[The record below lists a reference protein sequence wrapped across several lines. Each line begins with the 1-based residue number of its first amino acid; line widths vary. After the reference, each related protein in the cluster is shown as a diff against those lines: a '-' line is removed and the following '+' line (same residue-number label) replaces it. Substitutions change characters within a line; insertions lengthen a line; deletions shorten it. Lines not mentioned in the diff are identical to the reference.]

1 MIKAVLIA
9 LPLISTFVFP
19 WQLTAILA
27 VVAAAFFPPILL
39 IVGVLCELLYGV
51 SGMPHALLFGL
62 VGFLIARF
70 VRFFVKARI
79 IEA

>member
-1 MIKAVLIA
+1 MMRVTLII
-9 LPLISTFVFP
+9 LPLISVFFFP
-19 WQLTAILA
+19 WQLTALLA

-39 IVGVLCELLYGV
+39 ITGVLFELLYGV
-51 SGMPHALLFGL
+51 SGIPYALIIGL
-62 VGFLIARF
+62 VAFLIARF